1 MAIELHSRN
10 LRVSFFVGLLKS
22 EEPFVGVERRESGA
36 VSPTKRIRQSPI
48 FDLNYWSND
57 NRISSIFYC
66 NYIRV
71 EEISFFV
78 GFLKSEEP
86 FVGVE
91 RRKSGAVS
99 PTKRIRQSP
108 IVELLKQW

>member
-1 MAIELHSRN
+1 
-10 LRVSFFVGLLKS
+10 
-22 EEPFVGVERRESGA
+22 
-36 VSPTKRIRQSPI
+36 
-48 FDLNYWSND
+48 
-57 NRISSIFYC
+57 
-66 NYIRV
+66 V

-108 IVELLKQW
+108 IFELLKQ